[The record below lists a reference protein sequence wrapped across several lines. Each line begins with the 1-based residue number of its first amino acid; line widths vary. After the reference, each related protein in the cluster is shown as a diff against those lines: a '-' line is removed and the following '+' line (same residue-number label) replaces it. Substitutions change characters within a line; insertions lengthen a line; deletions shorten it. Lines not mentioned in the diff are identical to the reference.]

1 MAGYVRTI
9 DIAATPDAVWSVLGD
24 VEKWPQWTPS
34 ILKVERLEQ
43 GSFAIGST
51 ARVKAKGFPE
61 APLTVT
67 ELTPGRSFTW
77 EGKSA
82 GLRTVMSH
90 TIEPVSGGSRVTL
103 SVIPAGPLA
112 MLVGWYMARAA
123 KPNVDTEAESLKR
136 HVEAGERST

>member
-1 MAGYVRTI
+1 MAKYERSI

-34 ILKVERLEQ
+34 ILEVERLEQ
-43 GSFAIGST
+43 GAFAIGST

-67 ELTPGRSFTW
+67 ELTPGRSLTW
-77 EGKSA
+77 EGRSA
-82 GLRTVMSH
+82 GLRTIMSH
-90 TIEPVSGGSRVTL
+90 VIEPVSGGARVTL
-103 SVIPAGPLA
+103 AVIPQGPVA
-112 MLVGWYMARAA
+112 KLVGWYMARAA

-136 HVEAGERST
+136 RVEEIVRA